1 MGLDG
6 ITIEENRILKEKTR
20 TGKEY
25 GTLATTFRNLKINEK
40 LAVVVF
46 PEETFHKV
54 KVVFDA
60 KKVDENYEKAEK
72 AWLSEMK
79 EIASHINLKKAIMKT
94 VQMNKYVKLKE
105 KIHLRLLSLISTSL
119 TLKPMLDRKFL
130 LKNVFRTVCK
140 NSSAFELFSTINE
153 LQRSVLDVF
162 YTTNIENPIDF
173 HYLVNQ
179 LSNLTKISV
188 EYADYIKK
196 MTQQAEISHDSFEMF
211 VKEKKRLDEFR
222 ESFNLWKEHNMRSV
236 DDIDSKLRKKRKMLG
251 VKWEER
257 EIISKMQVI
266 TKKRAG
272 LKRQRALQDKKDR
285 IKFKL

>member
-1 MGLDG
+1 
-6 ITIEENRILKEKTR
+6 
-20 TGKEY
+20 
-25 GTLATTFRNLKINEK
+25 
-40 LAVVVF
+40 
-46 PEETFHKV
+46 
-54 KVVFDA
+54 
-60 KKVDENYEKAEK
+60 
-72 AWLSEMK
+72 MK